1 MLMLVSSA
9 LKAVYTCTVYTDS
22 QYLVKRLANTRV
34 LEGHHGCVSRVIV
47 YVHVHMYIDF
57 YSTCICMALYTGYCT
72 CTCTCI
78 KLYCNSVH
86 NPTDR

>member
-47 YVHVHMYIDF
+47 YVHVHRFLQYMY
-57 YSTCICMALYTGYCT
+57 LYGTVYR
-72 CTCTCI
+72 I
-78 KLYCNSVH
+78 LYMYMYMYKVVL
-86 NPTDR
+86 